1 MLIRLS
7 RPSGL
12 VIPIED
18 AMSRLR
24 AADEDEQ
31 EVTQMLKA
39 ATARYEQRTQ
49 RIMLPADFEW
59 RTRDFDCLTVP
70 VVPLRSQVTLAYLD
84 ADDVEQTVRLDQFT
98 VEPLDDRGFRVRMKS
113 GFVQPSLSRNDLPV
127 RVEFEA
133 GYDDPDAS
141 GSGDDPATA
150 QNMLDIQAILMLTAH
165 WYRSREISS
174 DVELWDVPAAFE
186 DLVAERRIYR

>member
-7 RPSGL
+7 QPSDL

-39 ATARYEQRTQ
+39 ATARFEQRTQ

-59 RTRDFDCLTVP
+59 RARGFDCLTVP
-70 VVPLRSQVTLAYLD
+70 VVPLRSQVTLVYLD
-84 ADDVEQTVRLDQFT
+84 ADDAKQTVPLDQFT

-113 GFVQPSLSRNDLPV
+113 GFVQPSLSCSDLPV

-133 GYDDPDAS
+133 GYDNPAES

-150 QNMLDIQAILMLTAH
+150 RNMIDVQAILMLTAH
-165 WYRSREISS
+165 WYRSREIAA